1 MLGIEADS
9 SIKKRFGME
18 IKMKELDI
26 EAKLE
31 NLDKVMAFVD
41 EQLEEAGCPMKAQMQ
56 IDIAVEEIY
65 VNIAHYAYNP
75 IVGGVTIR
83 VVIEKD
89 PLAVVLT
96 FIDEGQPYDPLAKE
110 DPDVTLAAEDRQ
122 IGGLGIFMVK
132 KTMDD
137 VNYEYSQGRNILTL
151 KKGLK

>member
-1 MLGIEADS
+1 
-9 SIKKRFGME
+9 
-18 IKMKELDI
+18 MKELDI
-26 EAKLE
+26 QAKIDNLE
-31 NLDKVMAFVD
+31 QVMAFVD
-41 EQLEEAGCPMKAQMQ
+41 EQLEEAGCSMKAQMQ
-56 IDIAVEEIY
+56 IDIAVEEVF

-75 IVGGVTIR
+75 VIGDVTIR
-83 VVIEKD
+83 VAIEND

-110 DPDVTLAAEDRQ
+110 DPDVKLAAEDRQ

-137 VNYEYSQGRNILTL
+137 VDYEYNQGRNILTL

>member
-1 MLGIEADS
+1 
-9 SIKKRFGME
+9 
-18 IKMKELDI
+18 MKELDI
-26 EAKLE
+26 QAKIDNLE
-31 NLDKVMAFVD
+31 QVMTFVD
-41 EQLEEAGCPMKAQMQ
+41 EQLEEAGCSMKAQMQ
-56 IDIAVEEIY
+56 IDIAVEEVF

-75 IVGGVTIR
+75 VIGDVTIR
-83 VVIEKD
+83 VAIEND

-110 DPDVTLAAEDRQ
+110 DPDVKLAAEDRQ

-137 VNYEYSQGRNILTL
+137 VDYEYNQGRNILTL